1 MPDKFKTG
9 FLSGNMLKIIA
20 ILTMTIDH
28 IGAYLLPRYL
38 ILRIIG
44 RIALPIFAF
53 MIAEGCRYT
62 RNRARYL
69 GTMLGMSFIFQAVY
83 FMVMKSLEMCIFVTF
98 SLSISLIYVLD
109 YARKRKGVSGAVL
122 AFFGVCAVYGITRF
136 LPGRIEGFSV
146 DYGFWGVMLPVLIYM
161 SSDKWGKLSLTAIGL
176 LLLFNSHGYIQLY
189 AFMALPLLALYDGS
203 RGKWKMKYLF
213 YIYYPLHLV
222 VIYLIGFL
230 CL

>member
-28 IGAYLLPRYL
+28 IGAYLLPQYL

-69 GTMLGMSFIFQAVY
+69 GTMLGMSLVFQAVY
-83 FMVMKSLEMCIFVTF
+83 FIVMKSLEMCIFVTF
-98 SLSISLIYVLD
+98 SLAISLIYVLD

-136 LPGRIEGFSV
+136 LPGLIEGFSV
-146 DYGFWGVMLPVLIYM
+146 DYGFWGVMLPVLIYL

-176 LLLFNSHGYIQLY
+176 LLLYSSHGYIQLF

-203 RGKWKMKYLF
+203 RGKWNMKYLF

-222 VIYLIGFL
+222 VIYFIGFL
-230 CL
+230 A